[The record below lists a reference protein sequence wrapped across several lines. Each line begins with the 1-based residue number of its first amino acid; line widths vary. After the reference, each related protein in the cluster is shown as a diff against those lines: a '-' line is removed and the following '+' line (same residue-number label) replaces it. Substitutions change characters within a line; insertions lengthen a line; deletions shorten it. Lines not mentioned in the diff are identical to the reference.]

1 MRRLYAKFCTKSK
14 EVWIKPDLGSLR
26 CVKLRKRSLARS
38 WGKAKAIPP
47 RGCQREIAQLQY

>member
-26 CVKLRKRSLARS
+26 CVKLRKRFQARS
-38 WGKAKAIPP
+38 
-47 RGCQREIAQLQY
+47 